1 MEDKYTG
8 NINGIIGMYKKWNLR
23 MYKKMYKKIPKVHF
37 FCYTFYGGITI

>member
-1 MEDKYTG
+1 MYVG

-23 MYKKMYKKIPKVHF
+23 MYKKCTKKFQKYIS